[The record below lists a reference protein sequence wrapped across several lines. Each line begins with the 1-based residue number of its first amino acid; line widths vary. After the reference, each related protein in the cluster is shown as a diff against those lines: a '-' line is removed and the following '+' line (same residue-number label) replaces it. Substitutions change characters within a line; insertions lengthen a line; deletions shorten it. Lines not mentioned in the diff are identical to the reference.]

1 MILSKNKNFR
11 KNCQTI
17 WFLAVTFWQT
27 DSWPP
32 GDCQPIVW
40 MVCWWKGRYFLRLY
54 TIASRIRLRTVYTG
68 IADTLTI
75 VRCKELYAL
84 AEFREQEYGYYDIN
98 LLGICL
104 TTIMPIRGKQRA
116 HDGQAPCPSWASSVP
131 QLGRIDVRQMPQNF
145 ISSHQQTI
153 QTIQN
158 NHLVANSLYV
168 NALRRKPDNLTVLT
182 VFLEISHL
190 TPIRDKIAISCM
202 WRQIREFSS
211 HAIWHELYIKNRK
224 RVFCL

>member
-17 WFLAVTFWQT
+17 WFLVVTFWQT

-131 QLGRIDVRQMPQNF
+131 HLGNINAPNVPVDAQNRNQSVLWMKHDMELFGLAGLGVKETVDV
-145 ISSHQQTI
+145 
-153 QTIQN
+153 
-158 NHLVANSLYV
+158 V
-168 NALRRKPDNLTVLT
+168 
-182 VFLEISHL
+182 
-190 TPIRDKIAISCM
+190 CG
-202 WRQIREFSS
+202 
-211 HAIWHELYIKNRK
+211 
-224 RVFCL
+224 